1 MSNGMIEYKLI
12 KYQFYAVL
20 ILVSAFYI
28 WWVDEVQYLFEI
40 IPWIRWIP
48 LLVLFICGIT
58 YLFTA
63 LKMKSEI
70 NLVDAISMIH
80 STILKEKRE
89 VEYMQIVEQG
99 SGTFSIVV
107 TYNKDLKEEFKVN
120 SEKIISRLKV

>member
-1 MSNGMIEYKLI
+1 MSNDLIEHKLI

-20 ILVSAFYI
+20 FLVSVFYI
-28 WWVDEVQYLFEI
+28 WWVDDVQYLFEI

-70 NLVDAISMIH
+70 NLVDALSMIH

-89 VEYMQIVEQG
+89 VEYMQIVEHG

-120 SEKIISRLKV
+120 RKKIISRLKV